1 MSPSQ
6 PKQHFNEQRVALFE
20 QDIDLNVANL
30 AMKINARLP
39 ECGAKREQ
47 IEREGPRT
55 EPCGT
60 PHESRAK
67 EDTESPMLH

>member
-1 MSPSQ
+1 M
-6 PKQHFNEQRVALFE
+6 
-20 QDIDLNVANL
+20 NVANI

-60 PHESRAK
+60 PRESTAK
-67 EDTESPMLH
+67 EDTESPMLR